1 MIETFKIL
9 TRKYDALVSPTLN
22 TARTC
27 ITTCRGNDLRLQKI
41 DLNTIYGNT
50 VSLTGLLTYGTVYL
64 ITLYLP
70 TLLMYL
76 RTDYR

>member
-9 TRKYDALVSPTLN
+9 TGKYDALVSTTLN
-22 TARTC
+22 TASSC
-27 ITTCRGNDLRLQKI
+27 ITRGNDLRLQKI

-50 VSLTGLLTYGTVYL
+50 VSLTRLLTYGIVYL
-64 ITLYLP
+64 IMLCLL

-76 RTDYR
+76 RTD